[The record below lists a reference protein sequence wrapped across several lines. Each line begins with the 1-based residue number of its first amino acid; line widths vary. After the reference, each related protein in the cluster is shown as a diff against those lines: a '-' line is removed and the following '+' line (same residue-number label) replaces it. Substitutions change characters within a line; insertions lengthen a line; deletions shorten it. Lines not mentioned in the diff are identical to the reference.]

1 MTKLKKTAYSLL
13 FLIPVLHVIGCNSK
27 AEQNTAAP
35 RIQKVS
41 TQTAQRIEQSQV
53 LTYSGTIEQHN
64 TAQIG
69 FAVPGVINNVA
80 VQEGQFVKKGQ
91 LLATI
96 DATEYI
102 NALAIANAS
111 LEQAEDMYKRLND
124 LYQKGSLPEKDYI
137 EIKTKLAQARANK
150 TINAKRIADSRLYA
164 PMAGIITAKQ
174 VEMGST
180 AAPGVPAFTIIKTD
194 LVYAKISVAENEV
207 GSLKKGMETSIEVP
221 TIHKTLA
228 GKITIINPQADPTSK
243 TYVIKAQLPNNGQE
257 LLPGMI
263 VNVKINTDHLQQ
275 RIVIPAKAV
284 LRDANDITYVY
295 VVDSHQKAVQKRITT
310 AGITGNQ
317 EIIVQEGLNDG
328 DNVIVEGQT
337 KVKDGTTVQL

>member
-1 MTKLKKTAYSLL
+1 MTKLKKTAYTLL
-13 FLIPVLHVIGCNSK
+13 FLIPVLPVISCNSK
-27 AEQNTAAP
+27 AEQNTTAP
-35 RIQKVS
+35 QIQKV
-41 TQTAQRIEQSQV
+41 TVQTVQRIEQSQV
-53 LTYSGTIEQHN
+53 LTYSGTIEPHN

-69 FAVPGVINNVA
+69 FAVPGVVNNVA
-80 VQEGQFVKKGQ
+80 VQEGQYVNKGQ

-102 NALAIANAS
+102 NALTIANAS
-111 LEQAEDMYKRLND
+111 LEQAEDMYQRLNE

-137 EIKTKLAQARANK
+137 EIRTKLAQARANK

-174 VEMGST
+174 VERGST

-194 LVYAKISVAENEV
+194 MVYAKISVAENEV
-207 GSLKKGMETSIEVP
+207 GSLKKGMKATIEVP

-228 GKITIINPQADPTSK
+228 GKISIINPQADPTSK
-243 TYVIKAQLPNNGQE
+243 TYAVKAQLTNNGQE

-263 VNVKINTDHLQQ
+263 ANVTINTNHTQQ

-284 LRDANDITYVY
+284 LRDADDITYVY
-295 VVDSHQKAVQKRITT
+295 VVGSHQKAVRKRITT
-310 AGITGNQ
+310 TGITGNH

-328 DNVIVEGQT
+328 DSVIVEGQT

>member
-1 MTKLKKTAYSLL
+1 MTKLKKTAYILL
-13 FLIPVLHVIGCNSK
+13 LLIPVLQVISCNSK
-27 AEQNTAAP
+27 AEKNTTAP
-35 RIQKVS
+35 LIQKVS
-41 TQTAQRIEQSQV
+41 VQTVKKIDQSQV
-53 LTYSGTIEQHN
+53 LTYSGTIEPCN
-64 TAQIG
+64 TAQVG

-80 VQEGQFVKKGQ
+80 VQEGQFVNKGQ

-111 LEQAEDMYKRLND
+111 LEQAEDMYRRLNE

-137 EIKTKLAQARANK
+137 DIKTKLAQTRANK
-150 TINAKRIADSRLYA
+150 TINAKRITDSRLYA

-174 VEMGST
+174 VERGST

-194 LVYAKISVAENEV
+194 LVYAKISVAENEI
-207 GSLKKGMETSIEVP
+207 GSLKKGMQATIEVP
-221 TIHKTLA
+221 TIHKTLS

-243 TYVIKAQLPNNGQE
+243 TYVVKAQLPNNGQE

-263 VNVKINTDHLQQ
+263 ANVKINTGNTQQ

-284 LRDANDITYVY
+284 LRDADDITYVY
-295 VVDSHQKAVQKRITT
+295 VVDSHYKAIRKRITT
-310 AGITGNQ
+310 TGITGNQ
-317 EIIVQEGLNDG
+317 EIIIQEGLNDG
-328 DNVIVEGQT
+328 DSVIVKGQT